1 VNVLRVL
8 TVAFIVAGLI
18 AVVYFLYLSAYAL
31 TEMIFSRRRKE

>member
-1 VNVLRVL
+1 VSVLRVL

-31 TEMIFSRRRKE
+31 TEMIYNRRRKE